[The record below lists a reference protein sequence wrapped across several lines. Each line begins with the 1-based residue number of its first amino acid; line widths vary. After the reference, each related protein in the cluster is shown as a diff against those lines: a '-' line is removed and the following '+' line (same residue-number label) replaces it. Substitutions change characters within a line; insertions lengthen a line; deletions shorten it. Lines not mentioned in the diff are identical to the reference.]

1 MLLYI
6 GTMYLLVAKGFSRA
20 SSGGGGGGG
29 GGEEDLQLLNNMKDV
44 CSRYSP
50 SFCQL
55 QCFHIQERH

>member
-20 SSGGGGGGG
+20 SSGGG
-29 GGEEDLQLLNNMKDV
+29 EDSQLLNNMKDV